1 MSRSSLSLACSVL
14 AAGMV
19 ALTGCAASNTPAPA
33 APAVSPP
40 TTAAAGGATQQPGG
54 HHGGHGSPG
63 DAGPSLYA
71 VQSGPLGVVAT
82 DGAGHLMYRS
92 DADSADPSTSNCSG
106 SCAQTWLPVLVAAGQ
121 EPELLG
127 VDAAAVGRL
136 TRPEG
141 TTQLTLAGWPLYR
154 HRDDQGGLQ
163 SAGQNGAD
171 GIWFAITPT
180 GDKATAA

>member
-1 MSRSSLSLACSVL
+1 MSRSSISLACSVL

-19 ALTGCAASNTPAPA
+19 ALTGCAASNSPAP
-33 APAVSPP
+33 VVRSDSTP
-40 TTAAAGGATQQPGG
+40 TTAPAGGAAEQPGG

-92 DADSADPSTSNCSG
+92 DADTAAPSTSNCTG
-106 SCAQTWLPVLVAAGQ
+106 PCAQTWLPVLVAAGQ

-127 VDAAAVGRL
+127 VDPAVVGRL
-136 TRPEG
+136 SRPEG

-163 SAGQNGAD
+163 SAGQSGAD
-171 GIWFAITPT
+171 GIWFAVTPT
-180 GDKATAA
+180 GDKATAG

>member
-1 MSRSSLSLACSVL
+1 VSRSSLFLACSVL

-19 ALTGCAASNTPAPA
+19 ALTGCAASDSPAPA
-33 APAVSPP
+33 QSVSPP
-40 TTAAAGGATQQPGG
+40 TTADGGAAQQPGG
-54 HHGGHGSPG
+54 HHGGHASPS
-63 DAGPSLYA
+63 DTGPALYA

-82 DGAGHLMYRS
+82 DGSGHLMYRS
-92 DADSADPSTSNCSG
+92 DADGADPSTSNCTG
-106 SCAQTWLPVLVAAGQ
+106 PCAQTWLPVLVAAGQ

-127 VDAAAVGRL
+127 VDPGVVGRF

-141 TTQLTLAGWPLYR
+141 TSQLTIAGWPLYR

-171 GIWFAITPT
+171 GIWFAVTPT
-180 GDKATAA
+180 GDKATAG